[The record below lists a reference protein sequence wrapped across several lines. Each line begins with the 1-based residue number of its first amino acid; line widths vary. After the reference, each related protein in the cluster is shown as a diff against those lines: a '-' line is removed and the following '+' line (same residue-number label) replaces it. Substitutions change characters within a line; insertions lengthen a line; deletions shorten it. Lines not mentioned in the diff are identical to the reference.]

1 MKLEE
6 TSAQNSFKYSWLLKR
21 MFPFVKP
28 YLPRIIIGFL
38 VALPLGLL
46 DGVTAFVL
54 KPYMDYVIGGN
65 DLSISLLGMDFHFTR
80 IQLAFIIPFGVV
92 LFTAFQGLLQY
103 VNQYICIWTSQR
115 ITNDIKMQLFERLI

>member
-65 DLSISLLGMDFHFTR
+65 DLSFS
-80 IQLAFIIPFGVV
+80 
-92 LFTAFQGLLQY
+92 
-103 VNQYICIWTSQR
+103 
-115 ITNDIKMQLFERLI
+115 